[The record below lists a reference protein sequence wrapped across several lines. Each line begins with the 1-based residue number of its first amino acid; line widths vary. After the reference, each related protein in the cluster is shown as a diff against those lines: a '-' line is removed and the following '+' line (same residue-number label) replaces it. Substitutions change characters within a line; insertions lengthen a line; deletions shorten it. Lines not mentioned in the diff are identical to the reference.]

1 MEGDYRS
8 TSSVIVEPPLLVA
21 IGPEHNTRIKD
32 QNKAM
37 AKLLYMVSN
46 MFN

>member
-1 MEGDYRS
+1 MEGDYRP
-8 TSSVIVEPPLLVA
+8 TSSVSVEPPLLVA
-21 IGPEHNTRIKD
+21 IGSEHNTRVKD

-46 MFN
+46 MLN